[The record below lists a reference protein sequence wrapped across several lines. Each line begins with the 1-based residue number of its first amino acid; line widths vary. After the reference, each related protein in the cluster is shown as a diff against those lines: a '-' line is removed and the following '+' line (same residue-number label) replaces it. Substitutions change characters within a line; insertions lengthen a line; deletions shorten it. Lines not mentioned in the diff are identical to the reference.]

1 MNQSKLHRMVGT
13 ALLAAIV
20 VVLQM
25 LAGTISF
32 GGVSISLVLVPIV
45 VGAACYGALSGAL
58 LGLAFGL
65 VSFIG
70 CVIGTDKGGAVLFQA
85 QPFLCA
91 LTCFCKGAAAGAA
104 AGGIYRLVAGKQP
117 SEGRNFAATLLAAVT
132 APVVNTGLFCAAMYG
147 FFWNTLVKWAGGRPI
162 ISYMLVGLVGV
173 NFLVEFGVNIV
184 LSPAVT
190 TILRAIKRK

>member
-20 VVLQM
+20 VVLQL
-25 LAGTISF
+25 LAGAISF

-104 AGGIYRLVAGKQP
+104 AGGIYRLVAGKQ
-117 SEGRNFAATLLAAVT
+117 R
-132 APVVNTGLFCAAMYG
+132 
-147 FFWNTLVKWAGGRPI
+147 R
-162 ISYMLVGLVGV
+162 
-173 NFLVEFGVNIV
+173 
-184 LSPAVT
+184 
-190 TILRAIKRK
+190 

>member
-1 MNQSKLHRMVGT
+1 M
-13 ALLAAIV
+13 
-20 VVLQM
+20 
-25 LAGTISF
+25 
-32 GGVSISLVLVPIV
+32 
-45 VGAACYGALSGAL
+45 
-58 LGLAFGL
+58 
-65 VSFIG
+65 
-70 CVIGTDKGGAVLFQA
+70 LFQA

-147 FFWNTLVKWAGGRPI
+147 FFWNTLVEWAGGRPI